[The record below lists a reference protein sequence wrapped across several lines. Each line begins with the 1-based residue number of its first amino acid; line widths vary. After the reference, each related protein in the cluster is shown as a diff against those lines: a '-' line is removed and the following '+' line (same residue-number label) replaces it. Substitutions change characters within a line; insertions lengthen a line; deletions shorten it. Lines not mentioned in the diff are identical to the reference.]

1 MKERSEAKTIIYRPL
16 KWIEDSKRH
25 PVVNQYLRE
34 NLIQSITNPER
45 INKTIRR
52 NLLLQLNGQC
62 RGVTYIDPTEKEDK
76 EKEDKENAVRENR
89 RKIFN
94 QHDRLLSENQPWE
107 KQSEAFKAF
116 YSQYAKLFEKI
127 HILGD
132 IFKNEESFL
141 RSTDEDLRTTN
152 TRIERAAARKEG
164 FFANIKF
171 HLKHADENWHRLDE
185 NRLRSMAIA
194 VQTPLGIALMVLGGI
209 VLIPT
214 IGTFLLY
221 LPIAIIAL
229 GAILTVTALVMAYID
244 KREAIKMHQT
254 LENSIPDL
262 LTRKENHTSSLLETW
277 KEIEAIDFEPANLS
291 MA

>member
-45 INKTIRR
+45 INKTIPR

-62 RGVTYIDPTEKEDK
+62 RGVTYIEPTEKED
-76 EKEDKENAVRENR
+76 
-89 RKIFN
+89 IFN
-94 QHDRLLSENQPWE
+94 KHDRLLSENQPWE